1 MTTTE
6 AGWRLE
12 GGGGALHQGSV
23 SPPTSHLPLYDRFP
37 ALRAIP
43 RVTLGDFPSPVEA
56 VRGIAGVDTL
66 WVKRDDLN
74 APELGGNKVR
84 SLEFLLA
91 GVGPG
96 DTVLTLGGHG
106 STHVLATATHARR
119 LGAHTVALRW
129 PHEMHPTAHRVL
141 AETAARGVRSHPA
154 WTAVDAL
161 IRAHWL
167 RRAPGVRYVPL
178 GGSSPLGVLGHVN
191 AALELAEQ
199 VRAGMLPEPARL
211 VVPLGS
217 GGTAAGLA
225 LGLAAAAL
233 GTVVVGARVGPR
245 VAVNRRR
252 VLGLA
257 EGARRLIERAG
268 GGACPAV
275 HPDRVRVAHEVYG
288 GAYGR
293 PLSAGARAGAELA
306 AVSAAR
312 CDATYS
318 EKALAAA
325 LAAARAEPGP
335 TLFWLTFDARW
346 MR

>member
-1 MTTTE
+1 M
-6 AGWRLE
+6 
-12 GGGGALHQGSV
+12 GGGTLHHGSFP
-23 SPPTSHLPLYDRFP
+23 PPTAHLPLYDRFP

-43 RVTLGDFPSPVEA
+43 RVPLGDFPSPVEVVHG
-56 VRGIAGVDTL
+56 VRGVDAL

-74 APELGGNKVR
+74 APDLGGNKVR

-91 GVGPG
+91 GVAPG

-119 LGAHTVALRW
+119 LGAGTVAVQW
-129 PHEMHPTAHRVL
+129 PHEMHPTAHHVR
-141 AETAARGVRSHPA
+141 AETQARGVRSRAA

-199 VRAGMLPEPARL
+199 VRAGVLPEPARL

-225 LGLAAAAL
+225 LGIAAAGL
-233 GTVVVGARVGPR
+233 RTVVVGARVGPR

-252 VLGLA
+252 VLALA
-257 EGARRLIERAG
+257 EGARRLVERTS
-268 GGACPAV
+268 GAPCPRVQPQRLRVV
-275 HPDRVRVAHEVYG
+275 HEAYG

-293 PLSAGARAGAELA
+293 PLPAGAHAAAELA
-306 AVSAAR
+306 AVSAVR

-325 LAAARAEPGP
+325 LTIARAEPGP